1 MFTATCEL
9 DEKAQLAM
17 TCTNG
22 GEGRTV
28 REAEQCQLVQ
38 SMTPVFARYLEIS
51 TMGRDVYSEDF
62 DRRETEAWIVTIKIG
77 IYPLYPRPVYSPSLL
92 SLLRPSRVR
101 LLFPQL

>member
-62 DRRETEAWIVTIKIG
+62 DRRETG
-77 IYPLYPRPVYSPSLL
+77 SLDCND
-92 SLLRPSRVR
+92 
-101 LLFPQL
+101 